1 MNLATLL
8 QKRVAEKGPLRVG
21 IIGAGKFGS
30 MMLAQARLIKGY
42 HVVGVADLN
51 IAKAR
56 ESLQRVGW
64 EPEQ

>member
-64 EPEQ
+64 